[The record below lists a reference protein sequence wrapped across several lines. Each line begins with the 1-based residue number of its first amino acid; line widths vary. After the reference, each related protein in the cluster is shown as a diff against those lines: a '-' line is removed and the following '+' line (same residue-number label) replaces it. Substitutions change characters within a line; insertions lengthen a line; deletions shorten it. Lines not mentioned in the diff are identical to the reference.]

1 MKSWRKINNRLNDDR
16 ISSKDGGIW
25 YDGSLYYMLKL
36 K

>member
-16 ISSKDGGIW
+16 ISSKDVGIW
-25 YDGSLYYMLKL
+25 YYGNLYNMLKL